1 MTLSLS
7 VCTRVRVCVCVCAC
21 VHACMCACVH
31 ACVFVCACVVPL
43 INVIDTVE
51 KGSVF
56 MIIMKTLMG
65 FLIKS
70 LESING
76 YSFAFRLQEKYA
88 L

>member
-1 MTLSLS
+1 M
-7 VCTRVRVCVCVCAC
+7 
-21 VHACMCACVH
+21 
-31 ACVFVCACVVPL
+31 CVVPL

-56 MIIMKTLMG
+56 MIIMKTFMG

-70 LESING
+70 LESITG
-76 YSFAFRLQEKYA
+76 YSFALRLQEKYA

>member
-1 MTLSLS
+1 MTLSLCARASVS
-7 VCTRVRVCVCVCAC
+7 VCACVRAGMRACVRVCVCAC
-21 VHACMCACVH
+21 V
-31 ACVFVCACVVPL
+31 VPQ

-56 MIIMKTLMG
+56 MIIMKTFMG

-76 YSFAFRLQEKYA
+76 YIFAFRL
-88 L
+88 